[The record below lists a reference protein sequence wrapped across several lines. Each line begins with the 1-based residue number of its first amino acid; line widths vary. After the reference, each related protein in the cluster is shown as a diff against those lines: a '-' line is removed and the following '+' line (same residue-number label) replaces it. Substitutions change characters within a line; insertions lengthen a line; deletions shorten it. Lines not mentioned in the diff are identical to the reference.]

1 MESNSIKSK
10 TKSQISR
17 SKSKT
22 NSIKV
27 SPVSDDLSLS
37 QLEMMANKKKIVNDA
52 DPIELSVSKFNTESE
67 KKSSRKKYKSE
78 NSSSSSSSSFSTVE
92 IDKKQK
98 RRIDK
103 ENKNETIRLKKSEL
117 LYQFNLLNSQ
127 NSVSSIKL
135 SMDNSLDEIKNEYD
149 RVRHVVESEKMVQLI
164 KGGLVVMSHGIELIN
179 SKYDPVG
186 VDLNGW
192 SESFKFSLDNHEC
205 DDTLAELYEKY
216 KTSSSIS
223 PEFKLLFFIS
233 YSAITFSISKYI
245 TKNPTFIANMFSTF
259 MGQSQQQQQVPRQQ
273 QFQQPQQFQ
282 QQFQQPQQFPQ
293 QFQQPQQ
300 FPQQFQQPQ
309 QSQQQLPQQ
318 FQRPSNRLPDAT
330 QLKQP
335 IQLTESS
342 DELPSKIKGPN
353 KDITKILEKMNA
365 NQKMSDISSLENVK
379 NIEIPVQKKRGRTKK
394 VVKNT

>member
-78 NSSSSSSSSFSTVE
+78 NSSSSSSSFSTVE

-273 QFQQPQQFQ
+273 QFQQPQQF
-282 QQFQQPQQFPQ
+282 
-293 QFQQPQQ
+293 
-300 FPQQFQQPQ
+300 PQQFQQPQ
-309 QSQQQLPQQ
+309 QSQQLPQQ
-318 FQRPSNRLPDAT
+318 FQRPSNRVPDAT